1 MKTTYKIFLTTIL
14 INSFFNFNLNA
25 IEILEVE
32 MLDSYKVSRDFPGK
46 LLPSEQSRLA
56 FEIPGKIKSLNV
68 DVGDKVKKGQVL
80 AELDDRE
87 AVAQLN
93 QSKAKYDLAVQVL
106 NRFKDLR
113 TKGHISIQDLDRANS
128 EELVAKSQYEFYK
141 VKFEQT
147 KLLAPF
153 DGVVQDRY
161 LDTGSV
167 INGGIPILEILDSK
181 NVKAHISIPIS
192 YIDKIKIGDSYNF
205 DIGDTSAKAKLQRL
219 APMSLGGSNN
229 RLAVF
234 VFDTFFNPGS
244 VATLKLNTIE
254 KGRGYVPA
262 EENKK
267 SSAAI
272 GTIFTDSIFTPIK
285 NVKYSVENFR
295 VEQKTDYEKLVFE
308 IMTDGSIN
316 PQDALTD
323 AARILIHHFMLF
335 SDERITLEAD
345 EIAKTETY
353 DEESLHMRQL
363 LKTKLIDMD
372 LSVRALNC
380 LKAAEVD
387 TLGDLVSFNKNDLM
401 KFRNFGKKSL
411 TELEELVNIKG
422 LSFGMDLSKYKLD
435 KD

>member
-153 DGVVQDRY
+153 DGIVQDRY

-244 VATLKLNTIE
+244 VATLKLKTIE
-254 KGRGYVPA
+254 SGRGTWV
-262 EENKK
+262 
-267 SSAAI
+267 
-272 GTIFTDSIFTPIK
+272 PIK
-285 NVKYSVENFR
+285 SLSQS
-295 VEQKTDYEKLVFE
+295 EQGIWAIYTINEERKVVRDLVDVIYFE
-308 IMTDGSIN
+308 GEYAFVN
-316 PQDALTD
+316 G
-323 AARILIHHFMLF
+323 
-335 SDERITLEAD
+335 TL
-345 EIAKTETY
+345 K
-353 DEESLHMRQL
+353 
-363 LKTKLIDMD
+363 
-372 LSVRALNC
+372 N
-380 LKAAEVD
+380 
-387 TLGDLVSFNKNDLM
+387 GDLVILGGAQKIIE
-401 KFRNFGKKSL
+401 GKIL
-411 TELEELVNIKG
+411 N
-422 LSFGMDLSKYKLD
+422 
-435 KD
+435 